1 VMIPEGYGTGV
12 VYGQRPLTS
21 DSQLTFSRASTATR
35 VNASGLIE
43 TVASNV
49 PRLDYLGSSCPRL
62 LLEPQRTNLYN
73 YSEQLNQWTATNA
86 TVTANYAVS
95 PDGYTNADRV
105 QFSAGG
111 LLYVSGTGS
120 AGENTLS
127 VYAKAT
133 NGTSAKFRFFGNG
146 NTIYSSDQ
154 TATGEWQR
162 FTFTYTYSAATAGLA
177 RPTTSV
183 DDVIFWGFQHEIG
196 AYATSYIPT
205 TAAAVT
211 RLADECSK
219 TGIASLIGQTE
230 GTLFCDIQWTVK
242 PEAGS
247 PIVGLLS
254 TNSASNLNDC
264 IVLGIERQ
272 SGGLNRFYSFVQ
284 VAGSITAALIG
295 SSLTTG
301 RYKAAFAYK
310 ANDFVLYVNGVQ
322 IATDT
327 SGAVPTN
334 SQVIVGGR
342 FVGDSFQV
350 SDPISQ
356 TLVFKTRLSNE
367 QLQTLTSL

>member
-1 VMIPEGYGTGV
+1 
-12 VYGQRPLTS
+12 
-21 DSQLTFSRASTATR
+21 
-35 VNASGLIE
+35 
-43 TVASNV
+43 
-49 PRLDYLGSSCPRL
+49 
-62 LLEPQRTNLYN
+62 
-73 YSEQLNQWTATNA
+73 
-86 TVTANYAVS
+86 
-95 PDGYTNADRV
+95 
-105 QFSAGG
+105 
-111 LLYVSGTGS
+111 
-120 AGENTLS
+120 
-127 VYAKAT
+127 
-133 NGTSAKFRFFGNG
+133 
-146 NTIYSSDQ
+146 
-154 TATGEWQR
+154 
-162 FTFTYTYSAATAGLA
+162 
-177 RPTTSV
+177 
-183 DDVIFWGFQHEIG
+183 
-196 AYATSYIPT
+196 
-205 TAAAVT
+205 
-211 RLADECSK
+211 
-219 TGIASLIGQTE
+219 
-230 GTLFCDIQWTVK
+230 LFCDIQWTVK

-356 TLVFKTRLSNE
+356 ALLFKTRLSNE